1 MSVETTS
8 NLDST
13 RDALVYSDLAE
24 TIAKGL
30 LAGSPLRISA
40 GSSEFEVASDIAFA
54 IVDLLR
60 VGSGACAVELQA
72 LPPMLTTGQAADLLD
87 VTRPTV
93 VKLVDEGKLP
103 ATRVG
108 THRRISTPDLL
119 AFRERC
125 RHERSEHISEIIR
138 TSQELG
144 LYD

>member
-1 MSVETTS
+1 MAIATTS
-8 NLDST
+8 RPDGT
-13 RDALVYSDLAE
+13 ADATAYSDFAE
-24 TIAKGL
+24 TVSKKL
-30 LAGSPLRISA
+30 LDGASLRI
-40 GSSEFEVASDIAFA
+40 GIRDSECEVTGEIALA

-60 VGSGACAVELQA
+60 MGPSAHAIELQA
-72 LPPMLTTGQAADLLD
+72 LPPVLTTGQAADLLD

-108 THRRISTPDLL
+108 THRRIPTPDLL
-119 AFRERC
+119 AYRERC
-125 RHERSEHISEIIR
+125 RHQRSEQISEIIR

>member
-1 MSVETTS
+1 MAIATTS
-8 NLDST
+8 RPDGAAGAT
-13 RDALVYSDLAE
+13 AYSDFAE
-24 TIAKGL
+24 TVSKKL
-30 LAGSPLRISA
+30 LDGASLRI
-40 GSSEFEVASDIAFA
+40 GIKDSECEVTGKIALA

-60 VGSGACAVELQA
+60 MGPGAHAVELQA
-72 LPPMLTTGQAADLLD
+72 LPPVLTTGQAADLLD

-108 THRRISTPDLL
+108 THRRIPTPDLL
-119 AFRERC
+119 AYRERC
-125 RHERSEHISEIIR
+125 RHQRSEQINEIIR